1 LNLELNHLKRE
12 GFLDAQKIYYTKL
25 GLHQDCHELERQL
38 IQRINRAKEKVDTV
52 KKSKMKNKT
61 FPNFTV
67 FQEELSHERFE
78 AIIHSISDGVF
89 TVDSEWR
96 ITCFNRAAE
105 QITGIPHSEALG
117 RRCYEVLKSN
127 MCKGTC
133 VIQYTIETGRPV
145 VNLTVYLTNRKGA
158 QIPVSISTAL
168 FRNKKGQLIGG
179 VESFRDLRQVEEL
192 RKEIE
197 KAYCFEDIIS
207 KNNKIKQI
215 LDILPTI
222 AVNESSVL
230 ITGESGT
237 GKELFARA
245 IHNLSGR
252 GKKPFVAIN
261 CGGFPETLIES
272 ELFGYEAGAFTGAT
286 KAKPGRFALAE
297 GGTLFLDEVG
307 DLPPILQAKLLRVLQ
322 EKTYEPLGGIQTMKA
337 DVRIV
342 AATHRHLEVMVAKE
356 TFRQDLY
363 YRINVIKLDI
373 PPLRERMEDVPLL
386 VNHFIGR
393 FSALHDK
400 NISGISPDALNVLM
414 SHDYPGNVRELE
426 NIIEHGC
433 VLCPGNLIRVKHL
446 PEWLRPRTENVEIAS
461 SLAEVEKQFI
471 VSILKKNKWNR
482 LAAAKELKM
491 HKTTLFRKMKKL
503 GIKPPDQDVHSSK
516 KK

>member
-1 LNLELNHLKRE
+1 MQKKIPLNVTP
-12 GFLDAQKIYYTKL
+12 FLA
-25 GLHQDCHELERQL
+25 
-38 IQRINRAKEKVDTV
+38 V
-52 KKSKMKNKT
+52 
-61 FPNFTV
+61 
-67 FQEELSHERFE
+67 LSPERFE
-78 AIIHSISDGVF
+78 AIIHSISEGVF
-89 TVDSEWR
+89 TVNSDWR

-105 QITGIPHSEALG
+105 KITGIPSSEALG
-117 RRCYEVLKSN
+117 RRCYEVLRSN
-127 MCKGTC
+127 ICKDAC
-133 VIQYTIETGRPV
+133 AIQYTIETGRPV
-145 VNLTVYLTNRKGA
+145 VNLTVYLTNREGV

-168 FRNKKGQLIGG
+168 FRNKKGELIGG
-179 VESFRDLRQVEEL
+179 VESFRDLRHVEEL

-197 KAYCFEDIIS
+197 KTYIFEDIIS
-207 KNNKIKQI
+207 KNNKMKHI

-222 AVNESSVL
+222 AVTESSVL

-245 IHNLSGR
+245 LHNLSGR
-252 GKKPFVAIN
+252 VKKQFIAVN

-286 KAKPGRFALAE
+286 KAKPGRFALAD

-307 DLPPILQAKLLRVLQ
+307 DLPLLLQVKLLRVLQ
-322 EKTYEPLGGIQTMKA
+322 DRTYEPLGSVRSLKS

-342 AATHRHLEVMVAKE
+342 AATHRSLEAMVAEE

-386 VNHFIGR
+386 IKHSIGR
-393 FSALHDK
+393 FSSILDK
-400 NISGISPDALNVLM
+400 DISGISPDALNVLM

-446 PEWLRPRTENVEIAS
+446 PEWLRPRMENIETAS

-471 VSILKKNKWNR
+471 ISILKKNKWNR
-482 LAAAKELKM
+482 LATAKELKI
-491 HKTTLFRKMKKL
+491 HKTTLFRKIKKL
-503 GIKPPDQDVHSSK
+503 RIYPPDQDKHSK
-516 KK
+516 RE

>member
-1 LNLELNHLKRE
+1 MQKKIPLNASP
-12 GFLDAQKIYYTKL
+12 FLAQ
-25 GLHQDCHELERQL
+25 
-38 IQRINRAKEKVDTV
+38 
-52 KKSKMKNKT
+52 
-61 FPNFTV
+61 
-67 FQEELSHERFE
+67 LSPARFE

-89 TVDSEWR
+89 TVDRKWR

-105 QITGIPHSEALG
+105 EITGIPRSEALG
-117 RRCYEVLKSN
+117 QRCNEVLKSN
-127 MCKGTC
+127 ICKDAC
-133 VIQYTIETGRPV
+133 AIQYTIETGRPV
-145 VNLTVYLTNRKGA
+145 VNLTVYINSKEGI
-158 QIPVSISTAL
+158 QIPVSVSTAL
-168 FRNKKGQLIGG
+168 FRNKNGELIGG
-179 VESFRDLRQVEEL
+179 VETFRDLRHVEEL

-197 KAYCFEDIIS
+197 KSYSYEDIIS
-207 KNNKIKQI
+207 KNKKIKQI

-230 ITGESGT
+230 IAGETGT

-252 GKKPFVAIN
+252 GNKPFVAIN

-307 DLPPILQAKLLRVLQ
+307 DLPLLLQVKLLRVLQ
-322 EKTYEPLGGIQTMKA
+322 DRTYEPLGSVRSLKS

-342 AATHRHLEVMVAKE
+342 AATHRSLEAMVAEE

-363 YRINVIKLDI
+363 YRINVIKLEI

-400 NISGISPDALNVLM
+400 NISGISPDALNILM
-414 SHDYPGNVRELE
+414 SYDYPGNVRELE

-433 VLCPGNLIRVKHL
+433 VLCPGSLIRAKDM
-446 PEWLRPRTENVEIAS
+446 PDWLRPPSKEISAAS
-461 SLAEVEKQFI
+461 SLEEVEKQFI
-471 VSILKKNKWNR
+471 ISVLTKNNWNR
-482 LAAAKELKM
+482 LAAARELKI
-491 HKTTLFRKMKKL
+491 HKTTLFRKIKKL
-503 GIKPPDQDVHSSK
+503 HIYPPDQDK
-516 KK
+516 P

>member
-1 LNLELNHLKRE
+1 M
-12 GFLDAQKIYYTKL
+12 
-25 GLHQDCHELERQL
+25 
-38 IQRINRAKEKVDTV
+38 KEK
-52 KKSKMKNKT
+52 KSVNSI
-61 FPNFTV
+61 V
-67 FQEELSHERFE
+67 FRGVPSSERFE
-78 AIIHSISDGVF
+78 AVVHSISEGVF
-89 TVDSEWR
+89 TVDREWR

-105 QITGIPHSEALG
+105 EITGIPRSEALG
-117 RRCYEVLKSN
+117 RRCYDVFRSN
-127 MCKGTC
+127 ICKDAC
-133 VIQYTIETGRPV
+133 AIQYTIETGRPV
-145 VNLTVYLTNRKGA
+145 VNLAVYLTNRVGE
-158 QIPVSISTAL
+158 QVPVSVSTAL
-168 FRNKKGQLIGG
+168 FRNKKGELIGG
-179 VESFRDLRQVEEL
+179 VESFRDLRYVEKL

-197 KAYCFEDIIS
+197 KAHTFEDIIS
-207 KNNKIKQI
+207 KNNKIKHI

-222 AVNESSVL
+222 AANESSVL
-230 ITGESGT
+230 IAGESGT

-252 GKKPFVAIN
+252 GKRPFVAIN

-297 GGTLFLDEVG
+297 RGTLFLDEVG
-307 DLPPILQAKLLRVLQ
+307 DLPPLLQVKLLRVLQ
-322 EKTYEPLGGIQTMKA
+322 EKTYEPLGAVRSLKA

-342 AATHRHLEVMVAKE
+342 AATHRDLEAMVAKE
-356 TFRQDLY
+356 AFRQDLY
-363 YRINVIKLDI
+363 YRINVIKLEI

-400 NISGISPDALNVLM
+400 DISGVSPNALNILM

-446 PEWLRPRTENVEIAS
+446 PESLRPRMEKIETAS

-471 VSILKKNKWNR
+471 ISILKKNKWNR
-482 LAAAKELKM
+482 LAAANDLKI
-491 HKTTLFRKMKKL
+491 HKTTLFRKMKKFH
-503 GIKPPDQDVHSSK
+503 ISPPGQNASPDPEK
-516 KK
+516 